1 MSSRDGY
8 NTIMTNL
15 FNFFPKAHPLT
26 AAFLLFIL
34 LVWAALTGMDLS
46 AAQDDIA
53 PTDLILVGLAPE
65 ISQPEARALFA
76 EQGMTLVHFWPA
88 FELAAVRP
96 AVIGRASSATVDA
109 GVARAQSLP
118 SVRFAELDGR
128 IEAAAQVDMSFIPDD
143 PSYPQQWALPTIGM
157 PTAWNLTEGDPSI
170 VIAVIDSGMEFT
182 HDDLSMENV
191 WTNPLEVAGQSGV
204 DDDNNGFVDDLHG
217 WDWVEGN
224 NNPNDLF
231 GHGTHVAG
239 ILVAQINN
247 GVGVAGMGA
256 NLRVMPLR
264 VLDGRGSG
272 AVSDLI
278 SALDYAR
285 RQGAQ
290 IINLS
295 LVLRFDSLSLREAVE
310 RLYADDILIV
320 AATGNY
326 GNQVYWP
333 AVYTE
338 TLAVAAVDQADQR
351 AVFSNAGPQTD
362 VAAPG
367 SDVLSTYKNNSYY
380 HQSGTSMAVPHVSA
394 LAGLIWSLRPDLD
407 RAGVVE
413 LILSTA
419 VDVNVVDYPGLDPYL
434 GQGRIDAAA
443 ALNKAA
449 EAIHMD
455 IQLPVGA
462 YLSVGQFFQIPIRVT
477 VTDTQGAPLP
487 IRGGVMEVELRGP
500 SAGGGS
506 AGATGARVAKARL
519 ISDESGYA
527 FFNVTLPQ
535 EAGQYTLIVAN
546 GARLQTL
553 DLRIQDGPLLLS
565 IQPSSV
571 SMTVGGGKTD
581 IFIHARTGEDQ
592 PYTNDLRITL
602 RTSLGRFANGSQMF
616 TTIMDGGVLTQTLY
630 AGEVA
635 GTAELTIE
643 VADQSHRIT
652 LLVKPG
658 APYRLS
664 GPSEIFGLNFGNG
677 VTLDLH
683 LTLYDRFGNQV
694 WESYP
699 VNFYSL
705 TGLFSP
711 ESTRAINGEVST
723 RFEIGPWANAPQPIW
738 AMIPGTFAIYRAEVK
753 LLSKHYYFPIVF
765 GE

>member
-1 MSSRDGY
+1 MSSGDGY
-8 NTIMTNL
+8 NEIMINL
-15 FNFFPKAHPLT
+15 FDFLPQIRRLA
-26 AAFLLFIL
+26 AAFLLPIL
-34 LVWAALTGMDLS
+34 LAWVGLTGMVLA

-53 PTDLILVGLAPE
+53 PSDLILVGIAPE
-65 ISQPEARALFA
+65 ISQPEALVLFA

-96 AVIGRASSATVDA
+96 AVAGRASGATVDA
-109 GVARAQSLP
+109 AMARAQSLP
-118 SVRFAELDGR
+118 AVRFAELDGW
-128 IEAAAQVDMSFIPDD
+128 IEAAQVDMPFIPDD
-143 PSYPQQWALPTIGM
+143 PSYPQQWGLPMIGM
-157 PTAWNLTEGDPSI
+157 PTAWNLTGGDPSI
-170 VIAVIDSGMEFT
+170 VIAVIDSGMELT

-191 WTNPLEVAGQSGV
+191 WTNPLEAAGQPGV

-247 GVGVAGMGA
+247 GVGVAGMAA

-290 IINLS
+290 IVNLS

-326 GNQVYWP
+326 GNQVFWP

-338 TLAVAAVDQADQR
+338 TLAVAAVDQTDRR

-367 SDVLSTYKNNSYY
+367 ADVLSTYKSNSYY
-380 HQSGTSMAVPHVSA
+380 NQSGTSMAVPHVSA

-407 RAGVVE
+407 RAGVVD

-419 VDVNVVDYPGLDPYL
+419 VDVNAADYPGPDPYL
-434 GQGRIDAAA
+434 GWGRIDAAA
-443 ALNKAA
+443 ALNQAA
-449 EAIHMD
+449 QALHIH
-455 IQLPVGA
+455 IQLPAGA
-462 YLSVGQFFQIPIRVT
+462 YLSVGQPFQIPIRMT

-487 IRGGVMEVELRGP
+487 IRGGIIGVELRGP
-500 SAGGGS
+500 SAGGGI
-506 AGATGARVAKARL
+506 AGATGARVAEARL
-519 ISDESGYA
+519 ISDENGYV
-527 FFNVTLPQ
+527 FFNGTLPQ
-535 EAGQYTLIVAN
+535 EAGQYTLVVAN
-546 GARLQTL
+546 GASVQTL

-571 SMTVGGGKTD
+571 SMTVGAGQTD
-581 IFIHARTGEDQ
+581 IFIRARTGEDQ
-592 PYTNDLRITL
+592 PYTDDLRITL
-602 RTSLGRFANGSQMF
+602 RTSLGRFADGSQMI
-616 TTIMDGGVLTQTLY
+616 TTIMGGGALTQTLY

-643 VADQSHRIT
+643 VANQTHRTT
-652 LLVKPG
+652 LLVTPG

-664 GPSEIFGLNFGNG
+664 GPSEIVGLNFGKG
-677 VTLDLH
+677 VALDLH

-705 TGLFSP
+705 AGLFSP
-711 ESTRAINGEVST
+711 ESTRSVNGEVST

-753 LLSKHYYFPIVF
+753 LLSKHYYFPMVF
-765 GE
+765 GG

>member
-1 MSSRDGY
+1 MSSGGGY
-8 NTIMTNL
+8 NKIMTNL
-15 FNFFPKAHPLT
+15 FNFFSKARRLA
-26 AAFLLFIL
+26 AAFLLAIL

-46 AAQDDIA
+46 AAQEDIA
-53 PTDLILVGLAPE
+53 PSDLILVGIAPE
-65 ISQPEARALFA
+65 ISQPEALALFA
-76 EQGMTLVHFWPA
+76 DQGMTLVHFWPA

-96 AVIGRASSATVDA
+96 AVVGRASGATVDA
-109 GVARAQSLP
+109 AMARAQSLP
-118 SVRFAELDGR
+118 AVRFAELDGR
-128 IEAAAQVDMSFIPDD
+128 IEAAQVDMPFIPDD
-143 PSYPQQWALPTIGM
+143 PNYPQQWGLPMIGM

-170 VIAVIDSGMEFT
+170 VIAVIDSGMELT

-191 WTNPLEVAGQSGV
+191 WTNPLEVAGQPGV

-239 ILVAQINN
+239 ILVAAINN

-264 VLDGRGSG
+264 VLDGRGHG

-295 LVLRFDSLSLREAVE
+295 LVLRSDSLALREAVE
-310 RLYADDILIV
+310 RLYADGILIV

-333 AVYTE
+333 AAYTQ
-338 TLAVAAVDQADQR
+338 TLAVAAVDREDLWAT
-351 AVFSNAGPQTD
+351 FSITGSQTD

-367 SDVLSTYKNNSYY
+367 ADVLSTYKSNSYY
-380 HQSGTSMAVPHVSA
+380 NQSGTSMAVPHVSA
-394 LAGLIWSLRPDLD
+394 LAGLIWSLRPDLN
-407 RAGVVE
+407 RAGVVD

-419 VDVNVVDYPGLDPYL
+419 VDVNAADYPGPDPYL
-434 GQGRIDAAA
+434 GRGRIDAAA
-443 ALNKAA
+443 ALNQAA
-449 EAIHMD
+449 EALYID
-455 IQLPVGA
+455 IQLPAGA
-462 YLSVGQFFQIPIRVT
+462 YLSVGQPFQIPIRVT

-487 IRGGVMEVELRGP
+487 IRGGIVGVELRGP
-500 SAGGGS
+500 SAGGGI
-506 AGATGARVAKARL
+506 AGATGARVAGARL
-519 ISDESGYA
+519 ISDENGYA
-527 FFNVTLPQ
+527 FFDVTLPQ
-535 EAGQYTLIVAN
+535 EAGQYTLVVAN
-546 GARLQTL
+546 GAHVQTL
-553 DLRIQDGPLLLS
+553 VLRIQDGPLLLS

-571 SMTVGGGKTD
+571 SMTVGAGQID
-581 IFIHARTGEDQ
+581 IFILARTGGDQ
-592 PYTNDLRITL
+592 PYTDDLRITL
-602 RTSLGRFANGSQMF
+602 RTSRGRFAHGSQMI

-635 GTAELTIE
+635 GTAEVTIE
-643 VADQSHRIT
+643 VANQTHRIT

-658 APYRLS
+658 TPYRLS
-664 GPSEIFGLNFGNG
+664 GPSEIFGLNFGKG
-677 VTLDLH
+677 VALDLH

-705 TGLFSP
+705 AGLFSP
-711 ESTRAINGEVST
+711 QSTRAINGEVST
-723 RFEIGPWANAPQPIW
+723 RFEIGPWASASQPIW

-753 LLSKHYYFPIVF
+753 LLSEHYYFPMVF